1 MCGVEPVSTILF
13 VRRSFGLKKKPNST
27 VFFSS
32 GQQPSKINSADNFVI
47 LIGFFLLNFLA
58 CVAKVGLVVG
68 PQDFAR
74 RECMS

>member
-13 VRRSFGLKKKPNST
+13 VRRSFGLKKSELNG
-27 VFFSS
+27 FFSS